1 MKKNKSRVLVAMS
14 GGVDSSVA
22 AILLHEQGYEVVG
35 ITMRLFDNP
44 FKNSN
49 VLNKTCCSLDDVN
62 DARKTCSVI
71 GARHYYTNMVDD
83 FKNKVMNKFVNEY
96 QKGRTPHPCLSCN
109 HSLKFDSLFNKADEL
124 GAEFIATGHHAKVTN
139 NDGKYNVEKAS
150 DQNKDQSYVLFT
162 LSQEKLKRLLFPVG
176 NYSKD
181 EIRNIAKKYN
191 LSHAEK
197 PDSQDICFIPNGNY
211 RDFLKNKI
219 KPIKGYIYS
228 ETGEKLKEHD
238 GIHNF
243 TIGQRKG
250 IEIGG
255 LNKKA
260 YVKSINSSNG
270 DVIISDNDKLFE
282 KELIADQ
289 INWTKGYIPLDK
301 IKIKAKIRYNA
312 IEQEA
317 TLNLISK
324 NKISVVFDKP
334 VRAITPGQPVVL
346 YDGEKVLGGGIIKNS
361 IPIKSEANV

>member
-22 AILLHEQGYEVVG
+22 AILLHEQGYDVVG

-44 FKNSN
+44 FKNTN

-124 GAEFIATGHHAKVTN
+124 GAEYIATGHHAKITEK
-139 NDGKYNVEKAS
+139 DGKFNVEKAL
-150 DQNKDQSYVLFT
+150 DNNKDQSYVLFT
-162 LSQEKLKRLLFPVG
+162 LNQEKLKRLLFPVG
-176 NYSKD
+176 NYSKED
-181 EIRNIAKKYN
+181 IRNIAKKYN

-211 RDFLKNKI
+211 REFLKNKI
-219 KPIKGYIYS
+219 KPIKGFIYN
-228 ETGEKLKEHD
+228 EDGEKLKEHS

-255 LNKKA
+255 LNKKV
-260 YVKSINSSNG
+260 YVKSINSSTG
-270 DVIISDNDKLFE
+270 DVVISDNEKLFE

-289 INWTKGYIPLDK
+289 VNWTKGFEPSNNMK
-301 IKIKAKIRYNA
+301 VKAKIRYNA

-317 TLNLISK
+317 KLKIISE
-324 NKISVVFDKP
+324 NKISVIFDKP

-346 YDGEKVLGGGIIKNS
+346 YENDKVLGGGIIKNS
-361 IPIKSEANV
+361 IPLKTKANV